1 MRIHGRKPAA
11 TVLPNASGS
20 LRAPHLDD
28 EGERLFDAYLETFQE
43 APEADY
49 LLKEYFFTMYFEKEY
64 LQDNVFFIPRDKF
77 LWFFTYYIDEDKG
90 VRTIELKKRSTTKA
104 ETEVELATINIRRHY
119 TVEEGAADI
128 IYTRRFSDR
137 EGVEFVLKNTKEAVT
152 HVAQLLADFRSDRVT
167 AQPY

>member
-1 MRIHGRKPAA
+1 MRKNGRKPAE

-20 LRAPHLDD
+20 LRAPHLGD
-28 EGERLFDAYLETFQE
+28 EAERLFDAYLETFE
-43 APEADY
+43 KAPEADY

-64 LQDNVFFIPRDKF
+64 LQDNTFFIPRDKF
-77 LWFFTYYIDEDKG
+77 LWFFTYCKDDEQG

-128 IYTRRFSDR
+128 LYTRRFADR
-137 EGVEFVLKNTKEAVT
+137 EGEEFIMQNTTDAVT
-152 HVAQLLADFRSDRVT
+152 QLERLLADFRADRVMR
-167 AQPY
+167 QPY